1 MKSYG
6 SFGLLVISLRKFLRM
21 GVMAQMEPSTNDCSM
36 STGSKPPGFPVTTMG
51 DSDVLIPINS
61 PLRFNTLPPQ
71 WDISWPKCYWLGL
84 EFLCY
89 TTEV

>member
-36 STGSKPPGFPVTTMG
+36 STGSKPPGVPCNHNGRFRCVDPHQLTTK
-51 DSDVLIPINS
+51 V
-61 PLRFNTLPPQ
+61 
-71 WDISWPKCYWLGL
+71 
-84 EFLCY
+84 
-89 TTEV
+89 